1 MIKVNA
7 ETAAAEAGFADRVE
21 PVRASDLAAP
31 LYQVVKQQITEAIMV
46 GRWPAGTVLPNELSL
61 ARMFGVAH
69 GTLRRALLDLTNEGL
84 LTRRRKIGT
93 VVTGRTP
100 QHSMRFFFR
109 YFRLHGADGSLQHA
123 DAENLSLTR
132 EAATEPERM
141 LLLLEEGA
149 EVIRFHRIR
158 RVEQVPVMYDRF
170 VLPADCV
177 PDFPTAVETI
187 PPLFYQHLLEHYGMR
202 ISAVREQLS
211 AEPANADVAAAL
223 GIQPGSA
230 VLVIAEVAY
239 DQANRPIIVAS
250 HHAVTTN
257 HRYVNEIQ

>member
-1 MIKVNA
+1 VSKVNA
-7 ETAAAEAGFADRVE
+7 QTANADTAFADRVE
-21 PVRASDLAAP
+21 PVRASDLASP

-46 GRWPAGTVLPNELSL
+46 GRWPAGTVLPNEISL

-100 QHSMRFFFR
+100 QLSMRFFFN

-123 DAENLSLTR
+123 EAENLSLIR
-132 EAATEPERM
+132 SAPTEPERL
-141 LLLLEEGA
+141 LLLLEDGA

-158 RVEQVPVMYDRF
+158 RVERVPVMYDRF

-177 PDFPTAVETI
+177 PDFPTAAEKI
-187 PPLFYQHLLEHYGMR
+187 PSLFYQHLLDHYGMR

-211 AEPANADVAAAL
+211 AEHASADVAAAL

-230 VLVIAEVAY
+230 ILVIEEVAY
-239 DQANRPIIVAS
+239 DQTNRPIIGAS